1 MKAIIAEKPSVARE
15 IAQLLN
21 ANERKDGYLEGN
33 GYCVTWALGHLV
45 SLGMPEDHGIR
56 GFDKASLPIFPDPF
70 LMIPRSIKKQNHK
83 GYQPD
88 PSALKQLKTIQ
99 NIIKRCTSIIVATDA
114 GREGELIFRYIY
126 HYLQCKKPFERLW
139 ISSLTEK
146 AIQEGFK
153 KLQPGSAFEG
163 LYQAAKARSEAD
175 WLVGINATQALSIA
189 AHQDVYSLGRVQ
201 TPTLA
206 LICER
211 VEDHN
216 NFTQKKYWQIQLKH
230 RKEYLDFISQSTGQW
245 EDKKQ
250 AEQILRSIEREG
262 RATVEN
268 VSIQTVKEP
277 APLLFD
283 LTELQKEANRKL
295 GLSADEVLQTAQ
307 SLYEKRFITYPR
319 TGSKYIPED
328 LWSEIPELVRILNTT
343 EQFKPAISTLKFG
356 NFNKRMVNDLKVTDH
371 HGLLITTK
379 IPSALTATE
388 KAIYDM
394 IAYRLLE
401 SLSEHCSKQVSHI
414 TIKVH
419 HYEFSIKGSKIL
431 TKGWRAIKGI
441 LSDQNNNSKNDNSNS
456 DSNHVE
462 EMLIDLPEL
471 KIGDELKISQAD
483 LKEKTTR
490 PPKLYSEAD
499 LLSAMENAGRS
510 IEDKEAQKALVNIG
524 IGTPATRASIIETLL
539 SRKYIVRKSKALVP
553 TEKGLKV
560 YHLVKEQKIAN
571 VQMTAEWEMALEK
584 IEKGELSSK
593 QFITDI
599 KNYTRE
605 ITKELL
611 SLSILQE
618 NIPELKCPKC
628 QQQNL
633 IIKDKIV
640 KCPDEQCN
648 WMQFRNVCGVQLSV
662 EHFISLINKGKTP
675 LIKNMKAKNGKKFS
689 AYIVLKEDH
698 KTIFEFPDN

>member
-33 GYCVTWALGHLV
+33 AYCVTWALGHLV

-70 LMIPRSIKKQNHK
+70 LLVPRTIKKQNQK
-83 GYQPD
+83 GYHPD
-88 PSALKQLKTIQ
+88 PSALKQLKIIQ
-99 NIIKRCTSIIVATDA
+99 NVIKRCDSIIVATDA

-126 HYLQCKKPFERLW
+126 HYLQCNKPFERLW

-146 AIQEGFK
+146 AIQDGFK
-153 KLQPGSAFEG
+153 KLQSGSAFDG
-163 LYQAAKARSEAD
+163 LYDAAKARSEAD

-189 AHQDVYSLGRVQ
+189 ANQDVYSLGRVQ

-206 LICER
+206 LICKR
-211 VEDHN
+211 FEDHQ
-216 NFTQKKYWQIQLKH
+216 NFKQRKHFQIQLKH
-230 RKEYLDFISQSTGQW
+230 RKEYLDFTSQSTEQW

-268 VSIQTVKEP
+268 VSIQTVKEL

-319 TGSKYIPED
+319 TGSKYISED
-328 LWSEIPELVRILNTT
+328 LWSEIPELVRILNTVD
-343 EQFKPAISTLKFG
+343 QFKPAISTLKFG

-371 HGLLITTK
+371 HGLLVTTK
-379 IPSALTATE
+379 IPSALNATE

-414 TIKVH
+414 TLKVH

-431 TKGWRAIKGI
+431 TKGWRSIKRI
-441 LSDQNNNSKNDNSNS
+441 LSDHNNNSINNDSTSN
-456 DSNHVE
+456 NHNVE
-462 EMLIDLPEL
+462 ETLIDLPEM

-483 LKEKTTR
+483 LKEKTTQ
-490 PPKLYSEAD
+490 PPKLYIEAD
-499 LLSAMENAGRS
+499 LLSAMENVGRS
-510 IEDKEAQKALVNIG
+510 IEDKEQQKTIANIG

-539 SRKYIVRKSKALVP
+539 SRNYITRKNKALVP

-560 YHLVKEQKIAN
+560 YDLVKDQKIAN
-571 VQMTAEWEMALEK
+571 AQMTAEWEMALDK

-611 SLSILQE
+611 LLSILQE
-618 NIPELKCPKC
+618 NIPQLKCPKC
-628 QQQNL
+628 QQHNL

-648 WMQFRNVCGVQLSV
+648 WIQFRNVCGVQLSLQQI
-662 EHFISLINKGKTP
+662 ISLINDRKTP

-689 AYIVLKEDH
+689 AYLVLKDDH
-698 KTIFEFPDN
+698 KTIFEFPDQ

>member
-45 SLGMPEDHGIR
+45 SLGMPEDYGIR
-56 GFDKASLPIFPDPF
+56 GFDKASLPIFPDP
-70 LMIPRSIKKQNHK
+70 LLLIPRAIKKPNQK

-88 PSALKQLKTIQ
+88 PSALKQLKIIQ
-99 NIIKRCTSIIVATDA
+99 NVIKRCDSIIVATDA

-126 HYLQCKKPFERLW
+126 HYLQCNKPFERLW

-146 AIQEGFK
+146 AIQDGFK
-153 KLQPGSAFEG
+153 KLQPGSYFDG

-206 LICER
+206 LICKR
-211 VEDHN
+211 FEDHQ
-216 NFTQKKYWQIQLKH
+216 NFKQKKYFQIQLKH
-230 RKEYLDFISQSTGQW
+230 RKEYLDFTSQSTEHW

-250 AEQILRSIEREG
+250 SEQILRSIEREG
-262 RATVEN
+262 KATVEN
-268 VSIQTVKEP
+268 VSIQTVKET

-295 GLSADEVLQTAQ
+295 DLSADEVLQTAQ

-328 LWSEIPELVRILNTT
+328 LWAEIPELVRILNTT
-343 EQFKPAISTLKFG
+343 DQFKPAISTLKFG
-356 NFNKRMVNDLKVTDH
+356 NFNKRMVNDLNVTDH

-394 IAYRLLE
+394 IANRLLE

-414 TIKVH
+414 TIKVY
-419 HYEFSIKGSKIL
+419 HYEFNIKGSKIL

-441 LSDQNNNSKNDNSNS
+441 LSDHNDNNKNNDSTSN
-456 DSNHVE
+456 NHNVE
-462 EMLIDLPEL
+462 ETLIDLPEL
-471 KIGDELKISQAD
+471 KIGDELKIAQTD
-483 LKEKTTR
+483 LKEKTTQA
-490 PPKLYSEAD
+490 PKLYTEAD

-510 IEDKEAQKALVNIG
+510 IEDKEAQKALSNIG

-539 SRKYIVRKSKALVP
+539 SRNYIIRKSKALIP

-560 YHLVKEQKIAN
+560 YGLVKDQKIAN
-571 VQMTAEWEMALEK
+571 VQMTAEWEMALDK
-584 IEKGELSSK
+584 IEKGELNSK

-599 KNYTRE
+599 KDYTSE

-611 SLSILQE
+611 SLTIVQE
-618 NIPELKCPKC
+618 DIHELKCPKC
-628 QQQNL
+628 KQHNL
-633 IIKDKIV
+633 IIKDKII

-648 WMQFRNVCGVQLSV
+648 WLQFRNVCGVQLS
-662 EHFISLINKGKTP
+662 IQQITSLINNGKTP

-689 AYIVLKEDH
+689 AYIVLKEDY
-698 KTIFEFPDN
+698 KSIFEFPDH

>member
-1 MKAIIAEKPSVARE
+1 MKVIIAEKPSVARE

-45 SLGMPEDHGIR
+45 SLGMPEDYGIR
-56 GFDKASLPIFPDPF
+56 GFEKASLPIFPDRF
-70 LMIPRSIKKQNHK
+70 LLIPRSIKKPNHK

-88 PSALKQLKTIQ
+88 PSALKQLK
-99 NIIKRCTSIIVATDA
+99 IISNVIDQCSSIIVATDA

-126 HYLQCKKPFERLW
+126 DYLKCNKPFERLW

-153 KLQPGSAFEG
+153 KLQTGSAFEG

-189 AHQDVYSLGRVQ
+189 ANQDVYSLGRVQ

-206 LICER
+206 LICKR
-211 VEDHN
+211 FEDHQ

-230 RKEYLDFISQSTGQW
+230 RKEYLDFISQSSDQW

-250 AEQILRSIEREG
+250 SEQILRSIEREG

-268 VSIQTVKEP
+268 VSIQTKKET

-283 LTELQKEANRKL
+283 LTELQKEANKKL
-295 GLSADEVLQTAQ
+295 GMSADEVLQTAQ

-328 LWSEIPELVRILNTT
+328 LWSEIPELVRILNTVD
-343 EQFKPAISTLKFG
+343 QFKPAVSTIKFG

-379 IPSALTATE
+379 IPSAVTAAE

-401 SLSEHCSKQVSHI
+401 SLSEHCSKQVSYI
-414 TIKVH
+414 TLKVH

-431 TKGWRAIKGI
+431 TKGWRAIRGI
-441 LSDQNNNSKNDNSNS
+441 LSDHNNDSKNDDGNS
-456 DSNHVE
+456 DSNIIKE
-462 EMLIDLPEL
+462 ILIDLPEL

-483 LKEKTTR
+483 LQEKTTR
-490 PPKLYSEAD
+490 PPKLLSEAD

-539 SRKYIVRKSKALVP
+539 SRNYIIRKSKALIP

-560 YHLVKEQKIAN
+560 YGLVKDQKIAN
-571 VQMTAEWEMALEK
+571 VQMTAEWEMALDK
-584 IEKGELSSK
+584 IEKGELSSE

-599 KNYTRE
+599 KDYTKE

-611 SLSILQE
+611 SLSILKE

-628 QQQNL
+628 KQQNL
-633 IIKDKIV
+633 VISDKII

-648 WMQFRNVCGVQLSV
+648 WIQFRNVCGVQLSLQQ
-662 EHFISLINKGKTP
+662 ISSLINNGKTT
-675 LIKNMKAKNGKKFS
+675 LIKDMKAKNGKKFR

-698 KTIFEFPDN
+698 KTIFEFPDH